1 MRARVVWSGRECGGG
16 FGGSCHGRLRRQDH
30 PDRTV
35 EQKPAEMPEQFVLGG
50 AILPQIAQTV
60 PDGHELVVGE
70 PTGASRPVS
79 ILEVET
85 EDHGVGLVDVVI
97 PDDLDGRRVRN
108 RVIEIRLA

>member
-1 MRARVVWSGRECGGG
+1 
-16 FGGSCHGRLRRQDH
+16 
-30 PDRTV
+30 
-35 EQKPAEMPEQFVLGG
+35 MPEQFVLGG
-50 AILPQIAQTV
+50 AMLPQIAQTV